1 MHAHTYVFTHTSY
14 LHLRAADT
22 FSRPTALR
30 LIRNKPGKIH
40 TFNSLSLTSQ
50 SGSHF
55 PDKEKRIW
63 HVCGLHT
70 FIREQYRFIGICGLK
85 SEKEKMSRLDTRNA
99 NLEVN
104 DAWNI
109 GRKWRSRNIPFRMLI
124 SWDSFAF
131 IFARYADGKYR
142 KFPRGI

>member
-22 FSRPTALR
+22 FSWSTALR

-40 TFNSLSLTSQ
+40 IFNSLSLTSQ

-55 PDKEKRIW
+55 PDKEKCIW
-63 HVCGLHT
+63 HVCGLHI
-70 FIREQYRFIGICGLK
+70 FSFANNIGLLVSLAQEAKKRKCHVSILEMQN
-85 SEKEKMSRLDTRNA
+85 S
-99 NLEVN
+99 EVN
-104 DAWNI
+104 DAWNS
-109 GRKWRSRNIPFRMLI
+109 GRSRNIPFRMLI
-124 SWDSFAF
+124 SWDSFAC
-131 IFARYADGKYR
+131 IFTRYADGKYR